1 MTYVGRLVGCA
12 LVSWCLGA
20 GLAIGAEASLVEA
33 TRRGD
38 VAAVRAQIERGVDV
52 NAATPDGTTALHWA
66 AYENEV
72 EIARLLVRAGA
83 DAQAANRYGMR
94 PLSLAAA
101 DGHAEIVRLLLAA
114 GADPH
119 TVTSEGETALM
130 LAARSGVVDAVDALI
145 AGGANVNARETWRG
159 QTALMWAAA
168 EGNTAAVRALVR
180 AGADVRAKS
189 KAGFTPLLF
198 AAREGRLET
207 AGVLLDL
214 GSSLDETLSINS
226 NESAGG
232 VEQGQQEASLD
243 AFLLA
248 SGNAHFELA
257 AYLVKRGANPNVAPR
272 GWTAL
277 HQVSWVRKM
286 GEAGSSSPP
295 PQGSGGMTSLGFV
308 KFLAERGADV
318 NAKATVRRLPAG
330 SSRLNYI
337 GATPFFMAA
346 RTADIDL
353 MRLLL
358 DLGAEPL
365 VPAKS
370 GTTPLMVAAGVGSSL
385 PGEEAGT
392 DAEAMEAV
400 KMLLALGGDVNAV
413 DTGGDTAMHGAAY
426 KHLPGVAQLLG
437 DSGAKVEIWNQ
448 KNKAGWT
455 PVDIATGIQRG
466 MNFVFSF
473 DTEAVLLGLLA
484 RAGVA
489 ANQR

>member
-1 MTYVGRLVGCA
+1 
-12 LVSWCLGA
+12 
-20 GLAIGAEASLVEA
+20 
-33 TRRGD
+33 
-38 VAAVRAQIERGVDV
+38 
-52 NAATPDGTTALHWA
+52 
-66 AYENEV
+66 
-72 EIARLLVRAGA
+72 
-83 DAQAANRYGMR
+83 
-94 PLSLAAA
+94 
-101 DGHAEIVRLLLAA
+101 
-114 GADPH
+114 
-119 TVTSEGETALM
+119 
-130 LAARSGVVDAVDALI
+130 VVDAVVALT
-145 AGGANVNARETWRG
+145 ARGADVNARETWRG

-168 EGNTAAVRALVR
+168 EGNTAAVRALAR
-180 AGADVRAKS
+180 AGADVKAQS

-207 AGVLLDL
+207 AGALLDL

-232 VEQGQQEASLD
+232 VELGEREANLD

-257 AYLVKRGANPNVAPR
+257 AYFVKRGANPNAAPR

-277 HQVSWVRKM
+277 HQVSWVRKT
-286 GEAGSSSPP
+286 GEAGSSNPP
-295 PQGSGGMTSLGFV
+295 PQGSGGMTSLEFV

-318 NAKATVRRLPAG
+318 NAKATVRSLPAG

-346 RTADIDL
+346 RTADVEL

-358 DLGAEPL
+358 ELGAEPL
-365 VPAKS
+365 VPTKA

-392 DAEAMEAV
+392 DAEAVEAV

-437 DSGAKVEIWNQ
+437 DSGAKVEIWNR
-448 KNKAGWT
+448 KNKAGFT
-455 PVDIATGIQRG
+455 PIDIAAGIQRG

-473 DTEAVLLGLLA
+473 ETEAVLRGLLT